1 VGVGVGVGTAV
12 AIGTGVG
19 GVDPDCGVGVMV
31 GVGVGVAVDP
41 AGVGV
46 GVGTAAAVG
55 TGVGELSGKVM
66 NAVISQFVSRA
77 KIVPVF
83 ALSLL
88 TPLNITVDPATV
100 GKAVTVMVESCSYS
114 PNSSGAG
121 LKTNMPFTMPKT
133 VCPGSTGVPFTNNCI
148 PWALG
153 VGTIVGAGSGVGV
166 NVGPTTG
173 VG

>member
-1 VGVGVGVGTAV
+1 MGVGVGVGTAV

-41 AGVGV
+41 A
-46 GVGTAAAVG
+46 
-55 TGVGELSGKVM
+55 GVGELSGKVM

-114 PNSSGAG
+114 PNSSEAG
-121 LKTNMPFTMPKT
+121 LRTNMPFTMPKT
-133 VCPGSTGVPFTNNCI
+133 VCPGSTGVPFTDNCI

-166 NVGPTTG
+166 GIGNGANVGYG
-173 VG
+173 V